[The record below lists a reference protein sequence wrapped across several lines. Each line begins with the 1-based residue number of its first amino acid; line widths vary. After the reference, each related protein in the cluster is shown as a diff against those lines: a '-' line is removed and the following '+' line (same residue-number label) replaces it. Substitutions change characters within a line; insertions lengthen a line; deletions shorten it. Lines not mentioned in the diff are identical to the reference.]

1 MDWKPV
7 RVSGNSHLQTKPGD
21 PRVQVT
27 LFLQGV
33 VDPEWQGFIRVAVP
47 YSRVEQ
53 YPLDG
58 GSLTFVTNDENLE
71 TALQAVKNAI
81 RSANHRFETEAI
93 PRREQRELQK
103 RADAEDSLNR
113 RAKLTRRVSEFEW

>member
-1 MDWKPV
+1 MSWKPV
-7 RVSGNSHLQTKPGD
+7 KVSGNSHLETRPGD

-27 LFLQGV
+27 LFLQGT

-58 GSLTFVTNDENLE
+58 GALTFVTNDENLE
-71 TALQAVKNAI
+71 TALQAVKDAI
-81 RSANHRFETEAI
+81 GNANHRFETEAI
-93 PRREQRELQK
+93 PRREQREMQK
-103 RADAEDSLNR
+103 QTNADDTRHR
-113 RAKLTRRVSEFEW
+113 RTKLARRVAEFEW